1 MDMRLNGKSGL
12 ALLLIGCGA
21 LILLGKIGLG
31 LGFLMGYLFPIA
43 LLGLGYYGIRN
54 GSKFFGWAI
63 FVVGLIALFGKFSGL
78 IAIIFAVGLIG
89 FGISILKNKHGTTL

>member
-1 MDMRLNGKSGL
+1 MKLNSKSGL
-12 ALLLIGCGA
+12 AILLIGCGA

-31 LGFLMGYLFPIA
+31 LGFLMSYLFPLA

-63 FVVGLIALFGKFSGL
+63 FAVGLLALVGKFSGL
-78 IAIIFAVGLIG
+78 FAIIFAVGLIY
-89 FGISILKNKHGTTL
+89 FGVTVLKKKQNSSTF

>member
-1 MDMRLNGKSGL
+1 MRLNGKSGL

-54 GSKFFGWAI
+54 GNKFFGWAI
-63 FVVGLIALFGKFSGL
+63 FVVGLIALLGKFSGL
-78 IAIIFAVGLIG
+78 FAIIFAVGLIC
-89 FGISILKNKHGTTL
+89 FGVTVLKKKQSSTF